1 MSNSIL
7 NSTKKLL
14 GIAKDYTHFDTDIT
28 MHINSVFL
36 TLSQLG
42 VGPSE
47 GYFIENSND
56 EWSDFMEEGTVLNT
70 VKSYMY
76 LKVKMLFDPP
86 VNSAA
91 IESFNRIIN
100 EFEFRLNVAVDPGE
114 GETK

>member
-7 NSTKKLL
+7 TSIKKLL
-14 GIAKDYTHFDTDIT
+14 GVAEDYKHFDADIT

-42 VGPSE
+42 VGPAA
-47 GYFIENSND
+47 GFFIEDAAD
-56 EWSDFMEEGTVLNT
+56 EWTDFMEEGTVLNT

-76 LKVKMLFDPP
+76 LKVRMLFDPP

-91 IESFNRIIN
+91 IESYNRIIN
-100 EFEFRLNVAVDPGE
+100 EFEFRLNIAVDPGE
-114 GETK
+114 GED

>member
-14 GIAKDYTHFDTDIT
+14 GIAEDYTHFDIDIT

-47 GYFIENSND
+47 GYFIENAGD

-76 LKVKMLFDPP
+76 LKVKMLLYDLDNNAKHLFY
-86 VNSAA
+86 
-91 IESFNRIIN
+91 FYYIN
-100 EFEFRLNVAVDPGE
+100 
-114 GETK
+114 KI